1 MKLYDDKNIEVF
13 SGEGQ
18 FQDQK
23 NAIIKDVIEILY
35 NNKNVSDYEL
45 INLEKYLKYK
55 KKAYSNK

>member
-23 NAIIKDVIEILY
+23 NAIIKEGL
-35 NNKNVSDYEL
+35 L
-45 INLEKYLKYK
+45 
-55 KKAYSNK
+55 